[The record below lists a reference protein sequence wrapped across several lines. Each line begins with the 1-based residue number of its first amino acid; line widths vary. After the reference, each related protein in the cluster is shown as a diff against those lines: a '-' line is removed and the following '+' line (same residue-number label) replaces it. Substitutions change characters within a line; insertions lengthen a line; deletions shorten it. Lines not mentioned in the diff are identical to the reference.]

1 MPWWLC
7 VRSIYCV
14 VLGGEGVDD
23 AGGHGEAKAAGDEG
37 GGAESDLTVELLG
50 PAVGGGGRS

>member
-1 MPWWLC
+1 
-7 VRSIYCV
+7 

-23 AGGHGEAKAAGDEG
+23 AGGHGAAKAAGDEG

-50 PAVGGGGRS
+50 PAVGGGGGALIGLLKSKKREL